1 MRLTIIGCGDAFGAG
16 GSLQTSFHVRCPAL
30 NFLID
35 CGASSL
41 IGMRRLGLQPNEI
54 DAVFVSHLHG
64 DHFGGLPWLLVDA
77 IYVSKRTR
85 PLVVT
90 GPKGIEARFLT
101 AAEALYPDITKAER
115 GFELSFIEYQEQAP
129 LAVGPVTVT
138 PFEVKHP
145 SGAPPYA
152 LRFALEGKVLAFT
165 GDTGWVEVLCEV
177 ARGADLFIS
186 ECFQYDVVLP
196 IHLDYATIDAN
207 YQRLGAKRV
216 LLTHMG
222 EAMLSNAAN
231 VDRSR
236 YHIAQDGM
244 TLDL

>member
-1 MRLTIIGCGDAFGAG
+1 MRLTVIGCGDAFGAG
-16 GSLQTSFHVRCPAL
+16 GRLQTSFHVRSPAAT
-30 NFLID
+30 FLID
-35 CGASSL
+35 CGTTSL
-41 IGMRRLGLQPNEI
+41 IGMRRLGFQPNDI
-54 DAVFVSHLHG
+54 DTVFVTHLHG

-77 IYVSKRTR
+77 LYVSNRTR

-90 GPKGIEARFLT
+90 GPKGIAARFAI
-101 AAEALYPDITKAER
+101 AAEALYPDITKVER
-115 GFELSFIEYQEQAP
+115 DFEFRFIEYAERTP
-129 LAVGPVTVT
+129 LEVGGVTVT

-152 LRFALEGKVLAFT
+152 LRFEIDGKVLAFT
-165 GDTGWVEVLCEV
+165 GDTGWVEALCEV

-186 ECFQYDVVLP
+186 ECFQYDRRLP
-196 IHLDYATIDAN
+196 IHLDYAAIDAN

-222 EAMLSNAAN
+222 EAMLSNIGK
-231 VDRSR
+231 VDPTR
-236 YHIAQDGM
+236 YLIADDGM

>member
-16 GSLQTSFHVRCPAL
+16 GSLQTSFLVRSETST
-30 NFLID
+30 FLID

-41 IGMRRLGLQPNEI
+41 IGMRRLGIQPNDI
-54 DAVFVSHLHG
+54 DTVFVSHLHG

-77 IYVSKRTR
+77 LYVSKRTK

-90 GPKGIEARFLT
+90 GPKSIAARFAT
-101 AAEALYPDITKAER
+101 AAEALYPEITKAKRDFDLVFVDYEER
-115 GFELSFIEYQEQAP
+115 RP
-129 LAVGPVTVT
+129 LEIGGVAVM

-152 LRFALEGKVLAFT
+152 LRFTLEGKVLAFT
-165 GDTGWVEVLCEV
+165 GDTGWVEVLCDV
-177 ARGADLFIS
+177 AHGADLFIT
-186 ECFQYDVVLP
+186 ECFQYDVTLP
-196 IHLDYATIDAN
+196 IHLDYLTIDAN

-222 EAMLSNAAN
+222 EAMLAHVGR
-231 VDRSR
+231 VDPAR
-236 YHIAQDGM
+236 YLIAQDGM

>member
-16 GSLQTSFHVRCPAL
+16 GQLQTSFHVRSSASS
-30 NFLID
+30 FLID
-35 CGASSL
+35 CGTSTL
-41 IGMRRLGLQPNEI
+41 IGMRRLGTQPNDI
-54 DAVFVSHLHG
+54 DTVFVSHLHG

-77 IYVSKRTR
+77 IYVSMRKR
-85 PLVVT
+85 PLIVT
-90 GPKGIEARFLT
+90 GPRGIEARFLT
-101 AAEALYPDITKAER
+101 AAEALYPGITTVKR
-115 GFELSFIEYQEQAP
+115 DFELSFIEYLEQKP
-129 LAVGPVTVT
+129 LAVTGVTVV

-152 LRFALEGKVLAFT
+152 LRFEIEGKVLAFS
-165 GDTGWVEVLCEV
+165 GDTGWVEVLCQV

-207 YQRLGAKRV
+207 YVKLGAKRV

-222 EAMLSNAAN
+222 EAMLAQIGK
-231 VDRSR
+231 VDTAR
-236 YHIAQDGM
+236 YVIAHDGM

>member
-1 MRLTIIGCGDAFGAG
+1 
-16 GSLQTSFHVRCPAL
+16 
-30 NFLID
+30 
-35 CGASSL
+35 
-41 IGMRRLGLQPNEI
+41 
-54 DAVFVSHLHG
+54 
-64 DHFGGLPWLLVDA
+64 
-77 IYVSKRTR
+77 
-85 PLVVT
+85 VT

-101 AAEALYPDITKAER
+101 AAEALYPGITTAKR
-115 GFELSFIEYQEQAP
+115 GFDLTFIEYQEQKP
-129 LAVGPVTVT
+129 LAVGGVTVV

-145 SGAPPYA
+145 SGALPYA
-152 LRFALEGKVLAFT
+152 LRFELEGKVLAFT

-222 EAMLSNAAN
+222 EAMLSNAGN
-231 VDRSR
+231 VDAAR
-236 YHIAQDGM
+236 YVIAHDGM